1 MAKKSSTGIAEM
13 LGNLMSSQAF
23 QETANRM
30 DNIQG
35 LRSVTNDFTPPSPS
49 INKSIFISDPVI
61 DTVSDLSPQNNPVTV
76 IDPFEDKADISKSP
90 NIYKPDKEPDNEPAN
105 NSDIYPVNESAK
117 KPDIEPVQLD
127 NYPVYPGN
135 NPAKNLANNPDNKPD
150 NEPANKPDNRTVIYS
165 DNKPDKEPTNDQ
177 AKPSTINNTCTK
189 IDPELWYP
197 YTEKQGRVLIYL
209 IEAGG
214 RTKRET
220 IANDTDVNIAT
231 VKYAL
236 RVFVKD
242 GYISPTTLDIN
253 HTMRG
258 FAYSLNPH
266 LCNEY
271 ISRIKGAGYTSLIHP
286 AYYPVNK
293 PDHYPVNKTYIKPD
307 NRSVHYPDNS
317 QNSPFSSKVFKED
330 LNLTTTGTGIFEDP
344 ELKFWKGEGVTEKQ
358 VQNWMTEFQ
367 LSHDEIVMSLRYGR
381 FDILERGDV
390 NNSANWFYKI
400 LTRNGF
406 YPKPA
411 NYRSLPEIKA
421 EALIQQQERDREARL
436 KIEAVE
442 FEAKF
447 QAFLEDSDSPIFKE
461 LFDKIGSF
469 AKEQFKDGER
479 MAAEIALK
487 DLFKIYLKTA

>member
-35 LRSVTNDFTPPSPS
+35 LRSVTNDFEPPSPS
-49 INKSIFISDPVI
+49 INKSIVISDPVI
-61 DTVSDLSPQNNPVTV
+61 DPVLDLSPQNNPVTV
-76 IDPFEDKADISKSP
+76 IDPYEDKVDISKSS
-90 NIYKPDKEPDNEPAN
+90 NIYYPDNEPVNYPDN
-105 NSDIYPVNESAK
+105 NAAIYPVLESA
-117 KPDIEPVQLD
+117 
-127 NYPVYPGN
+127 
-135 NPAKNLANNPDNKPD
+135 NKPD
-150 NEPANKPDNRTVIYS
+150 NEPVQPDKYPVEPGNYPAKNPTNKPVNEPDNEPDIKPVIYPTNKPDNETA
-165 DNKPDKEPTNDQ
+165 NDP
-177 AKPSTINNTCTK
+177 AKISTIKNACIK

-231 VKYAL
+231 VKYSL

-271 ISRIKGAGYTSLIHP
+271 ISRIKGAGYTSLIQSVR
-286 AYYPVNK
+286 YPGNEPVRYPGNK
-293 PDHYPVNKTYIKPD
+293 SHIKPD
-307 NRSVHYPDNS
+307 NKPVHYPDNN

-330 LNLTTTGTGIFEDP
+330 LNLTTTGTGICEDP

-358 VQNWMTEFQ
+358 IQNWMTEFQ

-411 NYRSLPEIKA
+411 NYRSLSEIKA
-421 EALIQQQERDREARL
+421 EALLQQQERDREARL
-436 KIEAVE
+436 KIEAIE

-447 QAFLEDSDSPIFKE
+447 QAFLEDSESHLFKE

-469 AKEQFKDGER
+469 AKDQFKDGER
-479 MAAEIALK
+479 MAAEIELK